1 MYDPSTLYPL
11 HEALPEPSATS
22 ESDERTPLLDELV
35 THGLHQPGTPLH
47 LWLSASKAVPA
58 NEAETFIRIDVGA
71 TPHPTAVAQMPL
83 AEVALPSESVDS
95 LVIDGLLETL
105 SFAEALAH
113 IVQWQQWL
121 RPSATIRI
129 ITTDVDSCSRTLLTL
144 EGGLKQ
150 QHLLGQLLGSGGGP
164 YRDGW
169 YRNKLQRVLQGFG
182 FEIVSLKTKSGGL
195 AAPHVV
201 EALATQGC
209 QTPLHAAKR
218 AARSILADALD
229 AAGAAEAYRQFEIA
243 LGGET
248 EHSAPA
254 APASNRPQ
262 STPDIPIVSVIVLT
276 YNQLEDTK
284 VCLQSIEKYTE
295 APYELLLV
303 DNASTDGSVEYLRAF
318 ADVRPHVTL
327 VLNHENH
334 GFAKGNNIGMA
345 VGRGAYYVLLNND
358 TIVTRGWLNKLLSP
372 CREDHRVAL
381 VGPRSNNVAGAQ
393 RIPAVGYSTEAEL
406 QIFADGWAKQHAG
419 RAHEV
424 IRLVGFCLLIRA
436 DVIERIGGLDERYGR
451 GNFEDDDL
459 CLRAHAAG
467 FGARIAADAFVHHSG
482 SKTFRG
488 AGIDYRKALED
499 NWKIFKHKWGIPASR
514 PLEDGLP
521 YSFEAPEGAMAF
533 INQPNIGQTHKTDE
547 QGVFWENSP
556 VVITD
561 TPTNSSTTPQEEIMR
576 RFNEAEATAQ
586 AGHWKEAAEL
596 FLQLIESFPTFG
608 PAYVAL
614 ASAAFAISEIDVGL
628 EALEHAHTI
637 YPKNIDILLQLGV
650 VLAHR
655 AEYDKAEEH
664 FLKVLEIE
672 DDNVDALI
680 SLAQMC
686 RVRKQY
692 VEAVQLVDQ
701 ANQLAPTNPVVIGAI
716 GTLALDLGDAQGAE
730 AALQHLQANEPEHH
744 ETKILAAR
752 LTGVAEDAAQ

>member
-1 MYDPSTLYPL
+1 MDDASTPYPL
-11 HEALPEPSATS
+11 HEELPEAVTTS
-22 ESDERTPLLDELV
+22 ESGEGGQLLDELAA
-35 THGLHQPGTPLH
+35 HGLHQPGTPLH
-47 LWLSASKAVPA
+47 LWLSAGKAAPA
-58 NEAETFIRIDVGA
+58 TEAETFIRIDVGA
-71 TPHPTAVAQMPL
+71 TPHPTALANMPL
-83 AEVALPSESVDS
+83 AELALPAESVDG

-105 SFAEALAH
+105 SFPEALAH
-113 IVQWQQWL
+113 IVRWQQWL

-129 ITTDVDSCSRTLLTL
+129 ITADVESCSRRLLTL
-144 EGGLKQ
+144 EDGLKR
-150 QHLLGQLLGSGGGP
+150 QHLLSQLLGPGAEP

-195 AAPHVV
+195 AAPHVI
-201 EALATQGC
+201 EALATQEC
-209 QTPLHAAKR
+209 HTPLHAAKR
-218 AARSILADALD
+218 AAQSILADALD
-229 AAGAAEAYRQFEIA
+229 TAETAEAYREFEFA
-243 LGGET
+243 LGDET
-248 EHSAPA
+248 KQSAPA
-254 APASNRPQ
+254 APTSNRSQ
-262 STPDIPIVSVIVLT
+262 SRPEIPIVSVIVLT

-295 APYELLLV
+295 TPYELLLV
-303 DNASTDGSVEYLRAF
+303 DNASTDGTVEYLRAF
-318 ADVRPHVTL
+318 AEVRAHVKL
-327 VLNHENH
+327 VLNNENH

-345 VGRGAYYVLLNND
+345 VARGAYYVLLNND
-358 TIVTRGWLNKLLSP
+358 TIVTRGWLNKLLGP
-372 CREDHRVAL
+372 CREDHRIAL

-393 RIPAVGYSTEAEL
+393 RIPAVAYSTETEM
-406 QIFADGWAKQHAG
+406 QVFADELAKQHAG
-419 RAHEV
+419 LAHEV

-459 CLRAHAAG
+459 CLRAYAAG

-499 NWKIFKHKWGIPASR
+499 NWEIFKDKWGIPASR

-521 YSFEAPEGAMAF
+521 FSFEAPEGAMEF
-533 INQPNIGQTHKTDE
+533 INTPDIGQTHKTDE
-547 QGVFWENSP
+547 QGVFCENAPVIITSP
-556 VVITD
+556 S
-561 TPTNSSTTPQEEIMR
+561 TNSSETSQEEIMR
-576 RFNEAEATAQ
+576 RFDEAEATAQ
-586 AGHWKEAAEL
+586 AGHWRQAAEL

-614 ASAAFAISEIDVGL
+614 ASAAFAIDEIDVGI
-628 EALEHAHTI
+628 EALKHAHTI

-655 AEYDKAEEH
+655 AEYDKAEAQ

-672 DDNVDALI
+672 ENNVDALV

-686 RVRKQY
+686 RVRKQF

-716 GTLALDLGDAQGAE
+716 GTLALELGDAQGAA
-730 AALQHLQANEPEHH
+730 AALKHLQACEPEHH
-744 ETKILAAR
+744 ETKILAER
-752 LTGVAEDAAQ
+752 LTGLAEDAAQ